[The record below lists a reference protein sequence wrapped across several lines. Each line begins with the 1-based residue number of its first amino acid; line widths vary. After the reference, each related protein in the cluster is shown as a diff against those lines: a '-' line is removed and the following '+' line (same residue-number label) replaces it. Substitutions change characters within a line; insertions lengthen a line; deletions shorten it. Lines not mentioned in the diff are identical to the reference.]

1 MGSIV
6 GAKGRFSYPK
16 TSQHKLTFQL
26 RSSFTMESKSTFEKS
41 YEYYK
46 ELMEIDGVSWI
57 VYTAVLICLVLTAVY
72 IVGWFR
78 NLAIGGHY
86 SHAEEDLDLIR
97 EIRNRDMIADEEFD
111 RAKQL
116 IRKSPTKEIP
126 SKEESPAAD
135 ADQINE

>member
-1 MGSIV
+1 
-6 GAKGRFSYPK
+6 
-16 TSQHKLTFQL
+16 
-26 RSSFTMESKSTFEKS
+26 MESKSTFEKT
-41 YEYYK
+41 YEYLK

-78 NLAIGGHY
+78 NLAIGGH
-86 SHAEEDLDLIR
+86 SSSADEDLDLIR

-116 IRKSPTKEIP
+116 IRKSPDNVIP
-126 SKEESPAAD
+126 SREESPEAD
-135 ADQINE
+135 ADEINE

>member
-1 MGSIV
+1 
-6 GAKGRFSYPK
+6 
-16 TSQHKLTFQL
+16 
-26 RSSFTMESKSTFEKS
+26 
-41 YEYYK
+41 
-46 ELMEIDGVSWI
+46 MEIDGVSWI

-78 NLAIGGHY
+78 NLAIGGHS

-116 IRKSPTKEIP
+116 IRKSPTNEIP
-126 SKEESPAAD
+126 SKEESPQTD
-135 ADQINE
+135 ADEINE

>member
-1 MGSIV
+1 
-6 GAKGRFSYPK
+6 
-16 TSQHKLTFQL
+16 
-26 RSSFTMESKSTFEKS
+26 MEAKSTFEKIH
-41 YEYYK
+41 EHFK

-78 NLAIGGHY
+78 NLAIGGHSY
-86 SHAEEDLDLIR
+86 SAEEDLELIR

-116 IRKSPTKEIP
+116 IRESPTSDTP
-126 SKEESPAAD
+126 SQEQSQETNANRSRK
-135 ADQINE
+135 

>member
-1 MGSIV
+1 
-6 GAKGRFSYPK
+6 
-16 TSQHKLTFQL
+16 
-26 RSSFTMESKSTFEKS
+26 MESKSTFEKS

-78 NLAIGGHY
+78 NLAIGGHS

-116 IRKSPTKEIP
+116 IRKSPTNEIP
-126 SKEESPAAD
+126 SKEESPQTD
-135 ADQINE
+135 ADEINE

>member
-1 MGSIV
+1 
-6 GAKGRFSYPK
+6 
-16 TSQHKLTFQL
+16 
-26 RSSFTMESKSTFEKS
+26 MESKSTFEKS

-78 NLAIGGHY
+78 NLAIGGH
-86 SHAEEDLDLIR
+86 SSSADEDLDLIR

-116 IRKSPTKEIP
+116 IRKSPDNVIP
-126 SKEESPAAD
+126 SREESPEAD
-135 ADQINE
+135 ADEINE